1 MTNNLLKYL
10 DNQITIWEN
19 NYGDLYTQLYD
30 KEGHLIP
37 TNNKILQDDMF
48 KWLYAAQQTMSVLRK
63 IKRNRFNKVRKLEKK
78 RYKIDYYFSMEKL
91 EK

>member
-1 MTNNLLKYL
+1 MTSNLLKYL
-10 DNQITIWEN
+10 NNQITIWEN

-48 KWLYAAQQTMSVLRK
+48 KWLYSAEQVMKILKK
-63 IKRNRFNKVRKLEKK
+63 IKRNRFTQIKKTEKK
-78 RYKIDYYFSMEKL
+78 RYKIEYFRRSGR
-91 EK
+91 